1 MRKSCFYHAGCPDG
15 FGAAY
20 SVWRAWGDDG
30 HYVGRSHDD
39 RSAAADHEG
48 GFVVF
53 VDIAPANDELRELAE
68 AAAHVLVLDHHVTAR
83 TRFDSDLSL
92 HNVLAEAGHE
102 VHFDLSHSGAML
114 AWLHFH
120 PDREPPPLLAYVEDQ
135 DLWTWGLPRSA
146 EVNAA
151 IGSHRQNFEVWH
163 ALSGRSAEDLA
174 EEGEPILRAQR
185 AEIQR
190 ATQRA
195 HPLQLEELR
204 VEAVNSAQL
213 RSHIGHEL
221 SKRSAFGNPIGAV
234 YRVMGKRVDISLYS
248 VGEVDVAAIAERH
261 GGGGHRNAAGFSVPL
276 ERWQRDF
283 L

>member
-1 MRKSCFYHAGCPDG
+1 M
-15 FGAAY
+15 
-20 SVWRAWGDDG
+20 WRAWGDDG

-92 HNVLAEAGHE
+92 HNVLAEAGHA

-151 IGSHRQNFEVWH
+151 IGSHRQDFEVWH
-163 ALSGRSAEDLA
+163 TLAGRSAEDLA
-174 EEGEPILRAQR
+174 EED
-185 AEIQR
+185 
-190 ATQRA
+190 
-195 HPLQLEELR
+195 EELMAR
-204 VEAVNSAQL
+204 LDALVQDL
-213 RSHIGHEL
+213 RDGPASSPEL
-221 SKRSAFGNPIGAV
+221 TAYDGA
-234 YRVMGKRVDISLYS
+234 L
-248 VGEVDVAAIAERH
+248 
-261 GGGGHRNAAGFSVPL
+261 
-276 ERWQRDF
+276 
-283 L
+283 